1 MKKLLIYL
9 DKNLWREKNNS
20 KKFFIMIASRS
31 ILKTKLRIN
40 KLLNKYPD
48 LENNK
53 YHINSLEIDKIQ
65 QILKESLGKKFFW
78 RTKNDSR

>member
-1 MKKLLIYL
+1 MIKIYG
-9 DKNLWREKNNS
+9 EKNNS
-20 KKFFIMIASRS
+20 KKIFYNDCKSFYFK
-31 ILKTKLRIN
+31 KTKLRIN

-65 QILKESLGKKFFW
+65 QILKESLGKKFW